1 MVGQKLRVAR
11 HSRGMSLNDVASQ
24 ASISAATLSRI
35 ENDKQAVDVEM
46 LLTLSD
52 ILSIHPAD
60 LFEQPAQSES
70 DPLAARFAGLDS
82 KARTKI
88 WNELAA
94 AARRRKEA
102 GTPSRQKEIEVDE
115 MLAQLDYLRAEI
127 ESVKRRIR

>member
-11 HSRGMSLNDVASQ
+11 HSRGMSLNDVATR

-35 ENDKQAVDVEM
+35 ENEKQAVDVEM
-46 LLTLSD
+46 LLTLSS
-52 ILSIHPAD
+52 ILSIEPAD
-60 LFEQPAQSES
+60 LFERPLASEA

-82 KARTKI
+82 KSRAKI

-94 AARRRKEA
+94 AARQRKGA
-102 GTPSRQKEIEVDE
+102 STTLRQKEIDVDE